1 MMNFRMSPLYPDAYK
16 AWGLLG
22 LEAHLPEPGFRAE
35 GSKTIG
41 WKGPIVTQTY
51 GMDAVPVP
59 MPKPQPGWSHTVIH
73 LRVVAVVFDHDLCR
87 WAGAIVVLPDG
98 EEALMT
104 VWQIDGVDPVDEW
117 RNGTT
122 GYSPWTQR
130 EVEGLEA
137 RRLAIPDGG
146 VVVPFVLT
154 LESQGDYSAKRAELL
169 AGHTVPEG
177 AAVTRYLRPVSARW
191 VPPAPDNTNEEE

>member
-1 MMNFRMSPLYPDAYK
+1 MVNFRLNPLYPDAYK
-16 AWGLLG
+16 PWALLG
-22 LEAHLPEPGFRAE
+22 LEAHLPAPTFE

-41 WKGPIVTQTY
+41 WKGPIVGSTY

-59 MPKPQPGWSHTVIH
+59 MPQPEAGWSYTVIH
-73 LRVVAVVFDHDLCR
+73 LRVVAVAFDADR

-98 EEALMT
+98 EEGLMT
-104 VWQIDGVDPVDEW
+104 VWSVDGCDPVDEW

-122 GYSPWTQR
+122 EP
-130 EVEGLEA
+130 
-137 RRLAIPDGG
+137 IPDGG
-146 VVVPFVLT
+146 LVVPFVLT

-169 AGHTVPEG
+169 EGYDIPE

-191 VPPAPDNTNEEE
+191 VPPAPTDNTDDNTDEEEE